1 MYSTFPPT
9 PPLLFF
15 LSPSSDYFG
24 IHLFM
29 FLCTLEIAVV
39 LCLYFVH
46 YLWNSIPILHLL
58 FGPILIYSN
67 PCFLTDSSCVVF
79 ILSSGHAIP
88 YTASIFYFSGLSYML
103 KWERTVVWKLTVD
116 IPLFCT
122 KKLRSKISYKFCF
135 DLLKIHS
142 PAKMLFESKKNWS
155 RDVLG
160 YKFKF
165 RALAKLPSTAENRSQ
180 QELCLLLDKVCRP
193 ERSLWAVMHLVL

>member
-1 MYSTFPPT
+1 MPSCVICSSSHLGGVPLVYHNSFYFLYSIVFKLSTRSCIPPFL
-9 PPLLFF
+9 PPLLLFF

-29 FLCTLEIAVV
+29 LLCTLEIAVV

-46 YLWNSIPILHLL
+46 YLWNSIPILRLL

-103 KWERTVVWKLTVD
+103 KWERTVV
-116 IPLFCT
+116 
-122 KKLRSKISYKFCF
+122 
-135 DLLKIHS
+135 
-142 PAKMLFESKKNWS
+142 
-155 RDVLG
+155 
-160 YKFKF
+160 
-165 RALAKLPSTAENRSQ
+165 
-180 QELCLLLDKVCRP
+180 
-193 ERSLWAVMHLVL
+193 